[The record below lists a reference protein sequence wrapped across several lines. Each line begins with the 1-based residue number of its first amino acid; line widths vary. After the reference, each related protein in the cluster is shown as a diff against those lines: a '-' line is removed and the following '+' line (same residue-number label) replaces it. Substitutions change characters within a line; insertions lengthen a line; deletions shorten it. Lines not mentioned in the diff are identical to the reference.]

1 MKITFE
7 YEDATDVIKDKG
19 SDHPDASV
27 EQLNAMYDERAEQ
40 KGFLNGEII
49 SDLYML
55 IMKYKITYNKVVDIE
70 IIHEDTGIAWE
81 DDTNKGHWSDGEKI
95 PKDVSKELSVDLG
108 LALRKLIDI
117 SGGTYDV
124 EEDV

>member
-27 EQLNAMYDERAEQ
+27 EQLNAMYDERAKQ

-49 SDLYML
+49 ADLYML
-55 IMKYKITYNKVVDIE
+55 VMKLKITYNKMVDIE

-81 DDTNKGHWSDGEKI
+81 DDTNKGHWSDGTRI
-95 PKDVSKELSVDLG
+95 PKEMHKESSENLGIALSRLIDVSKEDL
-108 LALRKLIDI
+108 
-117 SGGTYDV
+117 
-124 EEDV
+124 